1 MRVGDKVGS
10 DKCFWYN
17 NCIGKC
23 AGSRCGFFSP
33 TEEQVDFDLEQ
44 DYANYKIEYEEY
56 LKQSGCYDHYFE
68 Q

>member
-1 MRVGDKVGS
+1 MLRVGDKVGS

-17 NCIGKC
+17 NCIGCCRGKKC
-23 AGSRCGFFSP
+23 RFFDP
-33 TEEQVDFDLEQ
+33 MEEQFDLEQ
-44 DYANYKIEYEEY
+44 YYYDYKIEYEEY